1 MKARVIAT
9 EEANSTR
16 TVSLVIVY
24 VTLGT
29 KKINALRSYCGDLIT
44 ALARKD
50 GRWEI
55 AALRK
60 NAEKLLKRIVAFFDD
75 SGIRYS
81 DSMGLSRLVFPFKDL
96 FTPRKRKNLGLSVT
110 PIGLVF
116 DSCAQAVTDSLTPP
130 VKPED
135 VDFLEWDKAIDTM
148 LAAFTEKKQFAAR
161 KWLEMTEPVIHNTE
175 A

>member
-1 MKARVIAT
+1 MKIRTSIP

-29 KKINALRSYCGDLIT
+29 KRINALQAHCGGLIT
-44 ALARKD
+44 SITNKGD
-50 GRWEI
+50 KWEI

-60 NAEKLLKRIVAFFDD
+60 NAEKLLKRIVAFFDNE
-75 SGIRYS
+75 GIRYA
-81 DSMGLSRLVFPFKDL
+81 DKEGLSRLVFPFKDV
-96 FTPRKRKNLGLSVT
+96 FSPRKRKNLGLAVT
-110 PIGLVF
+110 PLGLVF
-116 DSCAQAVTDSLTPP
+116 APCAKAVNESLIPP

-135 VDFLEWDKAIDTM
+135 KDFLTWDKAIDSL

-161 KWLEMTEPVIHNTE
+161 KWLEMTEPVIHNAE

>member
-75 SGIRYS
+75 SVS
-81 DSMGLSRLVFPFKDL
+81 D
-96 FTPRKRKNLGLSVT
+96 TAT
-110 PIGLVF
+110 
-116 DSCAQAVTDSLTPP
+116 AWA
-130 VKPED
+130 
-135 VDFLEWDKAIDTM
+135 
-148 LAAFTEKKQFAAR
+148 LADWSFHSKTCSPLARERAWAFQ
-161 KWLEMTEPVIHNTE
+161 
-175 A
+175 

>member
-29 KKINALRSYCGDLIT
+29 KRINALRSYCGDLIT
-44 ALARKD
+44 SLARKD

-60 NAEKLLKRIVAFFDD
+60 NAEKLLKRIIAFFDD
-75 SGIRYS
+75 FGIRYS

-110 PIGLVF
+110 PVGLVF

-135 VDFLEWDKAIDTM
+135 VDFLEWDKAIDAL
-148 LAAFTEKKQFAAR
+148 LASFTEKKQYAAR
-161 KWLEMTEPVIHNTE
+161 KWLEMTEPVVHNME

>member
-24 VTLGT
+24 VTWGT

-96 FTPRKRKNLGLSVT
+96 FTTRKRKSLGLSVT